1 MESFQNLVSGSS
13 QWPQTNEVPLQIKK
27 EGRLE
32 HSRSSKDN
40 LCSARESG
48 QDYDSQDY
56 WSRQD
61 FSQHKRVITEVTKR
75 CELIGL
81 FQQML
86 KVSIINGKV

>member
-1 MESFQNLVSGSS
+1 MESFQSLVSGSS

-56 WSRQD
+56 GSRQD
-61 FSQHKRVITEVTKR
+61 FSHHERVITEV
-75 CELIGL
+75 
-81 FQQML
+81 
-86 KVSIINGKV
+86 